1 MKEQQILPSSS
12 SPDGAAS
19 RDTASRDAA
28 ARREKRK
35 ARRKL
40 WLDIHLYI
48 GLVAGAMLALIGLTG
63 SALVFWTEIDEMLDP
78 AMFTSA
84 APPEGEAAF
93 APLGRIGEA
102 LNAALPAGAKPGGVG
117 MPRNESGCYKVYY
130 EDAKTGDT
138 RRLCIDPY
146 TAKVL
151 GDRVY
156 WSKSGVAHHSFMSFL
171 FQLHW
176 SLLLYDVA
184 GDPGVVVGLAAILL
198 VVSVFTG
205 VYLWWPSPGKW
216 LAAFTLKRNAS
227 GERLNYDL
235 HKLGGLYTAA
245 VLLAVLISGVS
256 MNLDTQFQWVVALFS
271 PLSAAQRGEI
281 VSGPADGRPRIPF
294 EQAVDA
300 AARLYPEGRLENV
313 GFPKDATSVYEIC
326 RTDIAEISRFIGTR
340 CAFVDQYSG
349 EVVGVRDPVHGT
361 AGDVFM
367 QWQWPLH
374 SGRAFGWTGRIL
386 VFVTGL
392 VCPLLFVTGMI
403 RWLQKR
409 RAKRFHRGAGERAGH
424 DPSHRLAASAEKA
437 SRT

>member
-1 MKEQQILPSSS
+1 MTDQQISPFASSS
-12 SPDGAAS
+12 DEGGA
-19 RDTASRDAA
+19 REA
-28 ARREKRK
+28 ARRREKMK

-63 SALVFWTEIDEMLDP
+63 SALVFWSEIDELLDP
-78 AMFTSA
+78 SMFTSTA
-84 APPEGEAAF
+84 APAGEAAF
-93 APLGRIGEA
+93 APLGRIREA
-102 LNAALPAGAKPGGVG
+102 LDAALPAGAKTDGVR
-117 MPRNESGCYKVYY
+117 MPRNENGCYKVYY
-130 EDAKTGDT
+130 DDAANGDT

-156 WSKSGVAHHSFMSFL
+156 WSKSGPTQHSLMSFL

-184 GDPGVVVGLAAILL
+184 GDPGVVVGVAALLL
-198 VVSVFTG
+198 VVSVATG
-205 VYLWWPSPGKW
+205 VYLWWPSPRKW

-227 GERLNYDL
+227 RERLNYDL
-235 HKLGGLYTAA
+235 HKLGGVYTAA
-245 VLLAVLISGVS
+245 VMIAVLISGVS
-256 MNLDTQFQWVVALFS
+256 MNLSTQFQWVVALFS

-281 VSGPADGRPRIPF
+281 VSGPAEGRPRIPF
-294 EQAVDA
+294 EQAVGA
-300 AARLYPEGRLENV
+300 AARRYPEGRLEDI
-313 GFPKDATSVYEIC
+313 GFPKEANGVYEVC
-326 RTDIAEISRFIGTR
+326 RKDIAEVSRFIGTR
-340 CAFVDQYSG
+340 CVMVDQYSG
-349 EVVGVRDPVHGT
+349 EILGVRDPTHGT

-392 VCPLLFVTGMI
+392 VCPLLFVTGVI

-409 RAKRFHRGAGERAGH
+409 RAKRFQRGAKTS
-424 DPSHRLAASAEKA
+424 P
-437 SRT
+437 